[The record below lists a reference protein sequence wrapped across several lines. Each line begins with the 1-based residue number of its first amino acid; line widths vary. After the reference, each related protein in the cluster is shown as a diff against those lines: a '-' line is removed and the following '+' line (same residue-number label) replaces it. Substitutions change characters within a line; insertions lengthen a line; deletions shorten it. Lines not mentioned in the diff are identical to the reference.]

1 MPSHFWWYTAR
12 AGGLV
17 AWGLV
22 LASCLWGLLLALRV
36 GGRRP
41 GPAWHLS
48 LHRYLGALAIAFL
61 VVHLVGIIADTFVTF
76 TLVDVLVPFS
86 TSWHSL
92 AVAWGI
98 IGMYLLVA
106 IEITSLLRHRMANA
120 VWRGIHLT
128 SYVVLVVTTVHLLT
142 AGTDAK
148 NILPETVAV
157 VIGVAVVFGGGMLIT
172 WRSAPKVRPVA

>member
-22 LASCLWGLLLALRV
+22 LASCVWGLLLALRV
-36 GGRRP
+36 GGRRH

-48 LHRYLGALAIAFL
+48 LHRYLSALAIAFV
-61 VVHLVGIIADTFVTF
+61 VVHLVGLIADTFVTF

-106 IEITSLLRHRMANA
+106 IEISSLLRHRMSNA

-148 NILPETVAV
+148 NILPETIAVA
-157 VIGVAVVFGGGMLIT
+157 IGVVVVFAGGMVLT